1 MQTSLADQMISLK
14 QDAFL
19 RRIAEVTQGDPHRWV
34 PIGILGEQLGL
45 PYEEALA
52 ITDHL
57 REAGHVR
64 RGGGGP
70 LDAPYGPRVH
80 VLPEGMAYL
89 HELDE
94 CSAA

>member
-57 REAGHVR
+57 REAGCIQ

-80 VLPEGMAYL
+80 IRPEGMEYL
-89 HELDE
+89 RGLEAR
-94 CSAA
+94 SAA